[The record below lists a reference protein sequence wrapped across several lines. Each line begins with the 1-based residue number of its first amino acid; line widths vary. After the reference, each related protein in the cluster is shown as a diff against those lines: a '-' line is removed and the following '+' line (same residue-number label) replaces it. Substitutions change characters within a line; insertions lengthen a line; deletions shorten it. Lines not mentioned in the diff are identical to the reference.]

1 MALDELPTL
10 VGNALGG
17 DAALGGLVLS
27 FALIAMVGLFL
38 TSVTRNKEMNMVSM
52 FVLVVEAGLL
62 TAIGWFPIG
71 LLIIGVIAAVA
82 LLIFGKSFGGK

>member
-1 MALDELPTL
+1 MGLDELPTM

-38 TSVTRNKEMNMVSM
+38 TSATKGKEMNMTSM
-52 FVLVVEAGLL
+52 FVLVVLAGLL
-62 TAIGWFPIG
+62 TAIGWFPLG

-82 LLIFGKSFGGK
+82 LILLKVFK